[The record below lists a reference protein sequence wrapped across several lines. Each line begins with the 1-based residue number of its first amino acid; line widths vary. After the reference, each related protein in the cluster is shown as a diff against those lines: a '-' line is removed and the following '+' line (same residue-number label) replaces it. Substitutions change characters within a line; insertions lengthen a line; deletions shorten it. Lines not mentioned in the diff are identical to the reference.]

1 MMFYE
6 TADNRHG
13 LAHDPFKAIVAPRP
27 IGWIGTKG
35 RDGSLNLSPY
45 SFFNAVSD
53 RPKIVMFSSSGRK
66 DTLRNATETGVF
78 TVNYVSAD
86 LVPAMNASSIAVPYG
101 TDEFAL
107 AGLTAVMGRLVE
119 APYVGEAYAALECR
133 VTEVHTLKTIDGG
146 SSDSHA
152 VFGQV
157 MAIHIDERVICN
169 GRFDVALARPVTRL
183 GYMDYAE
190 VQPVFELQR
199 PKPPTG
205 DNQR

>member
-1 MMFYE
+1 MFYD
-6 TADNRHG
+6 TASNAHG

-78 TVNYVSAD
+78 SVNYVSAD
-86 LVPAMNASSIAVPYG
+86 LVAAMNASSIAVPYG

-107 AGLTAVMGRLVE
+107 AGLTPVMGRLVD
-119 APYVGEAYAALECR
+119 APCVGEAYAVLECR
-133 VTEVHTLKTIDGG
+133 VTEIHTLRTVDG
-146 SSDSHA
+146 SDTESHA

-157 MAIHIDERVICN
+157 VAIHIDDRVIRD
-169 GRFDVALARPVTRL
+169 GRFDVALSRPVTRL

-190 VQPVFELQR
+190 VQPVFELER
-199 PKPPTG
+199 PKPPAG
-205 DNQR
+205 RDQR